1 MSKFS
6 RTYDEKKMIERLN
19 KIYGLGPKVLECSK
33 IINGHINDTY
43 NVVIEDEDGKH
54 QSYVFQRVNDH
65 VFSDPVKIMNNL
77 KIINSWLEKN
87 GKKSSCKGCTFF
99 R

>member
-33 IINGHINDTY
+33 IINGHIKDNY
-43 NVVIEDEDGKH
+43 KEVIEDEEVKH
-54 QSYVFQRVNDH
+54 QS
-65 VFSDPVKIMNNL
+65 
-77 KIINSWLEKN
+77 
-87 GKKSSCKGCTFF
+87 
-99 R
+99 